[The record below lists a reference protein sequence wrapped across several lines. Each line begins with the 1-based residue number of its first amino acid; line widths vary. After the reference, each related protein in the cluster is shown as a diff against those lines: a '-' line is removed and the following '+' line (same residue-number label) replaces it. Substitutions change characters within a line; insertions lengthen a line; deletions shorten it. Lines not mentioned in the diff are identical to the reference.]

1 MINISDGILL
11 GMQVLSVISPM
22 DHEATEELSSSAKSS
37 VRNYTSAMDQGSN
50 AIDQH
55 CQMEQ
60 RTEKRT
66 ISERHAFGMR
76 GQRNISFQTFCLS
89 NNTFLSPLTNQSF
102 TI

>member
-1 MINISDGILL
+1 
-11 GMQVLSVISPM
+11 MQVLSVISPM

-60 RTEKRT
+60 RTEKTDDIGNTCIWNART
-66 ISERHAFGMR
+66 EKY
-76 GQRNISFQTFCLS
+76 
-89 NNTFLSPLTNQSF
+89 FLSDFLPQ
-102 TI
+102 